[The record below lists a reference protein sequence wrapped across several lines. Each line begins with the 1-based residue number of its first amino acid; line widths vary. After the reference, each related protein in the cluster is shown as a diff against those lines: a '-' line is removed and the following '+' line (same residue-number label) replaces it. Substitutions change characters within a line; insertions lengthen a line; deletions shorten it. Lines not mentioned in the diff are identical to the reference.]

1 MLPLHRW
8 LAGAVGVLMSTGAL
22 AQAAATLPTVDES
35 KLPEWVK
42 RQARSPYKVIIESS
56 AARART
62 PIAASGAATASGPK
76 EDGTARLAKKA
87 TVAAASAPVATPAA
101 AKADEPATAAPLP
114 TATPEVKAPSGE
126 SPDVAAAPMS
136 RVNLPDLS
144 PTFAAPTF
152 AAPTSAAPTAP
163 AALQLATATA
173 ATATAAVAA
182 SPPLAIATL
191 PPPPPE
197 PSPLTLLN
205 RVEPEFPPEL
215 VNDRLNQADVVVSFT
230 VKADGEVVNLAV
242 ASSSDPRLNR
252 SVLRA
257 VRAWRYAPIDAPRE
271 HSVRFAFK
279 TL

>member
-1 MLPLHRW
+1 MRPLHRW
-8 LAGAVGVLMSTGAL
+8 LAGAVGVLMSAGAL
-22 AQAAATLPTVDES
+22 AQAAATPPTVDES

-56 AARART
+56 AARVWT
-62 PIAASGAATASGPK
+62 PIAVSGAATLSVPK
-76 EDGTARLAKKA
+76 EGGTARLAKKA
-87 TVAAASAPVATPAA
+87 TVAAASAPVATPPAP
-101 AKADEPATAAPLP
+101 KADEPATAAALP
-114 TATPEVKAPSGE
+114 TATPEVVAPGSE
-126 SPDVAAAPMS
+126 LRDAAAAPPS
-136 RVNLPDLS
+136 PANPPDMS
-144 PTFAAPTF
+144 PTSS
-152 AAPTSAAPTAP
+152 APTSSAPTAP

-173 ATATAAVAA
+173 ATAAVAA
-182 SPPLAIATL
+182 STPLALATL
-191 PPPPPE
+191 RPPPPE

-205 RVEPEFPPEL
+205 RVEPEFPPDL

-271 HSVRFAFK
+271 HSVRFAFT

>member
-22 AQAAATLPTVDES
+22 AQAVATRPTVDES

-62 PIAASGAATASGPK
+62 PIAASGAATLSGPK

-144 PTFAAPTF
+144 PTS

-205 RVEPEFPPEL
+205 RVEPEFPPDL